1 MSSRGWWWQRLHP
14 ALRAVLAL
22 AYFGTL
28 IAVIAFAATPSL
40 RSESTNVT
48 DEQVSESVTPEA
60 EPSSTDPASTDPAST
75 EPASDEEELVV
86 LTGADLYETNCASCH
101 GSSAEGGVGP
111 ALAAGSEAAE
121 ETDSRII
128 ARIRDGKNAM
138 PPFAGSLTDEEIE
151 LILEYLRESDNG

>member
-1 MSSRGWWWQRLHP
+1 
-14 ALRAVLAL
+14 VLAL

-28 IAVIAFAATPSL
+28 ILVIVVAVTPSL
-40 RSESTNVT
+40 RSDSTDPTNVT
-48 DEQVSESVTPEA
+48 DEQVSESVTTEA
-60 EPSSTDPASTDPAST
+60 EPSTTEPAST
-75 EPASDEEELVV
+75 EPASDEEELV
-86 LTGADLYETNCASCH
+86 LTGGDLYQANCSSCH
-101 GSSAEGGVGP
+101 GASLEGGVGP

>member
-28 IAVIAFAATPSL
+28 ILVIVVAVTPSL
-40 RSESTNVT
+40 RSDSTNVT
-48 DEQVSESVTPEA
+48 DERVSESVTTEA
-60 EPSSTDPASTDPAST
+60 EPPTTDPAST
-75 EPASDEEELVV
+75 EPASDEEELV
-86 LTGADLYETNCASCH
+86 LTGGDLYQANCSSCH
-101 GSSAEGGVGP
+101 GASLEGGVGP
-111 ALAAGSEAAE
+111 ALAAGSEASE

-138 PPFAGSLTDEEIE
+138 PPFAGSLTDEQIE

>member
-22 AYFGTL
+22 AYFGIL
-28 IAVIAFAATPSL
+28 IAVIAVAVTPSL
-40 RSESTNVT
+40 RSDSADPMNVT
-48 DEQVSESVTPEA
+48 EVSESVRTDA
-60 EPSSTDPASTDPAST
+60 ERAST
-75 EPASDEEELVV
+75 EPASDEDELVV
-86 LTGADLYETNCASCH
+86 LTGADLYKTNCASCH

-138 PPFAGSLTDEEIE
+138 PPFAGSLTDEQIE
-151 LILEYLRESDNG
+151 LILEYLRESENG